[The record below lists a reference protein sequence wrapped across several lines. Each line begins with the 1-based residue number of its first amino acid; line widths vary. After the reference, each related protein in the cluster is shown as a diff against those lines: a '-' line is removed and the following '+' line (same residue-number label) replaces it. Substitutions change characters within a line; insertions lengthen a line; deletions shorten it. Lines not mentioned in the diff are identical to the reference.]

1 MTMHDLGYRSWDADA
16 PHQKFSWLTISR
28 YGAKLAWKSQWLKRI
43 IYLAFM
49 PFFGLLA
56 SVFVYEQVS
65 NWPQLYPALF
75 VIVEALEES
84 QQDPIEE
91 IQQGPIEEIQ
101 QDPIEQ
107 DQQDPRPGQVL
118 VEEDLPTARFD
129 PSNIP
134 NPEEY
139 VQDYVDEH
147 RSTIWRIGF
156 YTFFRRSQGILMVL
170 LVGMIAPGLI
180 SRDMQ
185 SRAFLL
191 YFSRPITP
199 FQYLLGKA
207 TTVWIFL
214 LAVTTLPALLV
225 YLVGVLFSPGLGV
238 ILNTWD
244 IPLRILLATAVLT
257 IPTTMLALCLSS
269 LVNESRYAR
278 FAWFAIWIV
287 GFLSASILFTA
298 DLQASGNYDI
308 WTSRWAFLSPYH
320 VLGIVERWAFGLMER
335 PADVIPYLAI
345 LGVVTV
351 VCFGTLMRRI
361 TAPIRV

>member
-1 MTMHDLGYRSWDADA
+1 MAMHDLGYRSWDADA
-16 PHQKFSWLTISR
+16 PHQRYSWLTISR
-28 YGAKLAWKSQWLKRI
+28 YGARLAWKSQWLKRI

-56 SVFVYEQVS
+56 SVFIYEQVS

-75 VIVEALEES
+75 AIVETLEES
-84 QQDPIEE
+84 QK
-91 IQQGPIEEIQ
+91 
-101 QDPIEQ
+101 DPIEQ
-107 DQQDPRPGQVL
+107 SQQGPGPGQVL
-118 VEEDLPTARFD
+118 MEEDIPTARFD
-129 PSNIP
+129 PSSIP
-134 NPEEY
+134 NSEEY
-139 VQDYVDEH
+139 VQNYVNEH
-147 RSTIWRIGF
+147 RSTVWRIGF

-214 LAVTTLPALLV
+214 LAVTTLPALVV
-225 YLVGVLFSPGLGV
+225 YLVGILFSPGLGV

-298 DLQASGNYDI
+298 DLQATGNYDI

-335 PADVIPYLAI
+335 PADVIPSLAI

>member
-1 MTMHDLGYRSWDADA
+1 MMSLSRRCRKGPAMTMHDLGYRNWDADA
-16 PHQKFSWLTISR
+16 PHQRFSWLAISR
-28 YGAKLAWKSQWLKRI
+28 YGARLAWKSQWLKRI

-75 VIVEALEES
+75 AIVETLEES

-91 IQQGPIEEIQ
+91 SQQGP
-101 QDPIEQ
+101 
-107 DQQDPRPGQVL
+107 RPGL
-118 VEEDLPTARFD
+118 VEEDIPTARFD

-134 NPEEY
+134 DAEEY

-214 LAVTTLPALLV
+214 LAVTTLPALVV
-225 YLVGVLFSPGLGV
+225 YLVGILFSPGLGV

-308 WTSRWAFLSPYH
+308 WTSRWASLSPYH

-345 LGVVTV
+345 LGIVTV